1 MKITTKSH
9 LILHFDINKTLIMSD
24 PVANI
29 SIDKMLNSLLSECI
43 YGTVSKNN
51 NSNDVNQIN
60 NDNQEN
66 VFDND
71 CRYRVDNW
79 TILNSIPCLLPPH
92 TDAVTFGMYIY

>member
-24 PVANI
+24 PVGNI

-43 YGTVSKNN
+43 YGTVSMNN
-51 NSNDVNQIN
+51 DSNDVNQIN

-66 VFDND
+66 ISDTD
-71 CRYRVDNW
+71 LRYRVDNW
-79 TILNSIPCLLPPH
+79 TILSPVPCLSPPH
-92 TDAVTFGMYIY
+92 KDAVTFGM